1 MTHADAAGALAP
13 LAPGEP
19 ATWAEFLDTLER
31 EARRTTVPTPSTM
44 TTTTMPGPDGAA
56 WVPPSG
62 LGPLP
67 AGLADRARMVL
78 ATQQEAAAALTGT
91 MSAARRHRAALAAV
105 PSADAGHPV
114 YLDVTG

>member
-1 MTHADAAGALAP
+1 MTHADPAADAATVTR
-13 LAPGEP
+13 GEP

-31 EARRTTVPTPSTM
+31 DARHTAVPSPST
-44 TTTTMPGPDGAA
+44 TTATTMPPADGAA

-62 LGPLP
+62 LGPMP
-67 AGLADRARMVL
+67 AGLADRARAVL
-78 ATQQEAAAALTGT
+78 AAQQDAAAALRGS
-91 MSAARRHRAALAAV
+91 MSAARRHRAAIAAV